1 MILFNNIVI
10 IHILSFYFKS
20 FGFFEDSMIEVVS
33 NSPTQTEEY
42 ARKLGAVLAGGETIA
57 YFGGLGMGK
66 TRFTAGLA
74 EGMGINAE
82 VSSPTFALVHE
93 YKGGKTLYH
102 FDMYRITTFEDLCS
116 TGFFDYLDWGGVLAV
131 EWSENIENALP
142 EEKLIK
148 IEIMRG
154 DSDDCRILRMSG
166 DSIYEDSWR

>member
-1 MILFNNIVI
+1 MV
-10 IHILSFYFKS
+10 
-20 FGFFEDSMIEVVS
+20 EVVS
-33 NSPTQTEEY
+33 DSPTQTEEY
-42 ARKLGAVLAGGETIA
+42 AQKLGAVLSGGETIA

-74 EGMGINAE
+74 KGMGISE
-82 VSSPTFALVHE
+82 DVSSPTFSLVHE
-93 YKGGKTLYH
+93 YRGDKVLYH
-102 FDMYRITTFEDLCS
+102 FDMYRIATFEDLCS

-154 DSDDCRILRMSG
+154 EDDDQRILRMSG

>member
-1 MILFNNIVI
+1 
-10 IHILSFYFKS
+10 
-20 FGFFEDSMIEVVS
+20 MIEVIS
-33 NSPTQTEEY
+33 NSPAQTEEY
-42 ARKLGAVLAGGETIA
+42 AQKLGAVLTGGETIA

-74 EGMGINAE
+74 QGMGICAE
-82 VSSPTFALVHE
+82 VSSPTFSLVHE
-93 YKGGKTLYH
+93 YRGDKTLYH

-116 TGFFDYLDWGGVLAV
+116 TGFFDYIDWGGVLAV

-142 EEKLIK
+142 EDKLIK

-154 DSDDCRILRMSG
+154 ETDDQRILRMSG

>member
-1 MILFNNIVI
+1 MV
-10 IHILSFYFKS
+10 
-20 FGFFEDSMIEVVS
+20 EVVS
-33 NSPTQTEEY
+33 NSPLETE
-42 ARKLGAVLAGGETIA
+42 AFANKLSQALSGGETIA

-74 EGMGINAE
+74 KGMGITE
-82 VSSPTFALVHE
+82 DVSSPTFSLVHE
-93 YKGGKTLYH
+93 YRGDKVLYH

-142 EEKLIK
+142 EDKLIK

-154 DSDDCRILRMSG
+154 ETDDQRILRMSG

>member
-1 MILFNNIVI
+1 MVEVI
-10 IHILSFYFKS
+10 SY
-20 FGFFEDSMIEVVS
+20 
-33 NSPTQTEEY
+33 SPEQTEFFAE
-42 ARKLGAVLAGGETIA
+42 KLGAVLAGGETIA

-74 EGMGINAE
+74 KGMGITQD
-82 VSSPTFALVHE
+82 VSSPTFSLVHE
-93 YKGGKTLYH
+93 YRGDKTLYH

-148 IEIMRG
+148 IEILRG
-154 DSDDCRILRMSG
+154 ENDDSRILRMSG
-166 DSIYEDSWR
+166 ESIYEDSWR

>member
-1 MILFNNIVI
+1 MVQVI
-10 IHILSFYFKS
+10 
-20 FGFFEDSMIEVVS
+20 S
-33 NSPTQTEEY
+33 NSPSQTEEF
-42 ARKLGAVLAGGETIA
+42 ARKLGAVLTGGETIA

-74 EGMGINAE
+74 EGMGIHTE
-82 VSSPTFALVHE
+82 VSSPTFSLVHE
-93 YKGGKTLYH
+93 YRGDKTLYH

-142 EEKLIK
+142 EDKLIK

-154 DSDDCRILRMSG
+154 EDDDSRIVIMSG